1 MKDFLLKLAGVAAV
15 FITPVWVCGKLIEV
29 LGL

>member
-15 FITPVWVCGKLIEV
+15 FIAPVWVCGKLIEV

>member
-1 MKDFLLKLAGVAAV
+1 MAKLFLRLVGVAAV
-15 FITPVWVCGKLIEV
+15 FLAPVWVCGKLIEV